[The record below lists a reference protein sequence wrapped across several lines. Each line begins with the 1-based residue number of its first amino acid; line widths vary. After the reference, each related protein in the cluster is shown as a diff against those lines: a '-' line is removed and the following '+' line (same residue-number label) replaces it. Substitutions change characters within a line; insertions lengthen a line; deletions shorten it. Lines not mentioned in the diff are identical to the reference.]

1 MENIL
6 IFAEGKA
13 DIKFLKDYISEVYK
27 IQVNEKSFIET
38 GGYTALF
45 TPDNIVRLQKNEDE
59 GGKNLVIF
67 DTDNN
72 FIERMVYLNKNKMLH
87 DVNFDLF
94 LFPNNADS
102 GDLETLLLQIVNFE
116 NHEFYFTCFDDLI
129 NCLKKGIPPK
139 KIKGF
144 EVPDLKAKVFTY
156 LSFFKQ
162 DAKEEKRNYQNKTFW
177 NLHHSATLSLKSFLN
192 KYIQQP

>member
-27 IQVNEKSFIET
+27 IQVNEKSFIRT

-45 TPDNIVRLQKNEDE
+45 KPDNIIQMQRNENE

-67 DTDNN
+67 DTDDD
-72 FIERMVYLNKNKMLH
+72 FESRVEYLTKGKCEYEI
-87 DVNFDLF
+87 DFDLF

-102 GDLETLLLQIVNFE
+102 GNLETLLLKIVNYE
-116 NHEFYFTCFDDLI
+116 NHDFYFHCFDNFI
-129 NCLKKGIPPK
+129 SCLSKGISPE
-139 KIKGF
+139 KIKEF

-162 DAKEEKRNYQNKTFW
+162 DAKEEKRNYQNSIFW
-177 NLHHSATLSLKSFLN
+177 NLHHEATKPLKSFLD
-192 KYIQQP
+192 KYITQL